1 MSQNLNPESAIY
13 IYFLHTML
21 SLYYESDTIILSP
34 CTGVVSH
41 IGYDGP
47 DAWTLEDPD
56 RQFVLDK
63 MVTAIHRWPVDS
75 DRSINYRFYNA

>member
-1 MSQNLNPESAIY
+1 MIV
-13 IYFLHTML
+13 
-21 SLYYESDTIILSP
+21 ILL
-34 CTGVVSH
+34 GVVSH
-41 IGYDGP
+41 IGSDGP

-75 DRSINYRFYNA
+75 DRSINYRWEITPRRQRFKSLDT